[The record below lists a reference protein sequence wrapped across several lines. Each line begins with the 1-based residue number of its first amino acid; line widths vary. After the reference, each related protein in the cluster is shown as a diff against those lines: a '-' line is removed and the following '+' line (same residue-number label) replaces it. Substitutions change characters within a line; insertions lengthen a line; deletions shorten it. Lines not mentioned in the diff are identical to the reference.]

1 MKPVG
6 VKLSTYID
14 FNKENNKE
22 DPKFKVGGHIRISK
36 FKNIFV
42 KGYIPNWSE
51 KFFVIEKVKIT
62 IPWTFVISDLMVKK
76 LLQRFTEKIC
86 KKQIKQSLEL
96 KK

>member
-22 DPKFKVGGHIRISK
+22 DPNFKVGKHIRISN
-36 FKNIFV
+36 FKNIFA
-42 KGYIPNWSE
+42 KGYVPNWSE
-51 KFFVIEKVKIT
+51 EFFLNEKVKIT

-86 KKQIKQSLEL
+86 KKQVKQSLEL
-96 KK
+96 KN